1 MTNYG
6 NRGRTFEEFITF
18 ANKRYREQGA
28 AVVWKVPTPF
38 LPIRNGRGEIV
49 SCKVE
54 EKSCVDYLGRV
65 GDRPIAIE
73 AKHTKGD
80 SIRWDAVQEHQS
92 AFLTDFCRGGNGIS
106 LVVVSFGL
114 GRFYAVPWQAWKR
127 GRDAWQEAQR
137 KGLRKA
143 EIVEVRANDEEGNY
157 KTWSTNGKASV
168 KENELL
174 DEWEITMGG
183 KYGLDYLRRYI

>member
-1 MTNYG
+1 MTYYG

-18 ANKRYREQGA
+18 ANKRYRELGE

-38 LPIRNGRGEIV
+38 IPIRNGRGEIV

-65 GDRPIAIE
+65 GDRPIAAE
-73 AKHTKGD
+73 AKHTKTD
-80 SIRWDAVQEHQS
+80 TIRWDAVQEHQS
-92 AFLTDFCRGGNGIS
+92 QFLSDFCANGEGLS
-106 LVVVSFGL
+106 LVLVSFDL
-114 GRFYAVPWQAWKR
+114 GRFYAVPWEAWKL

-137 KGLRKA
+137 KGQRKA
-143 EIVEVRANDEEGNY
+143 EIKTLGN
-157 KTWSTNGKASV
+157 WSTNGKASL
-168 KENELL
+168 KENDLP

-183 KYGLDYLRRYI
+183 RIGLDYLRRYITEGSPCNQ